1 MPVCP
6 SPSRRFKSWTLYSLV
21 AVPFARIALVA
32 LGCCLLLAP
41 AASAADYTW
50 SGGGG
55 SSANAWSN
63 GANWVGGSAPAASSS
78 IGNLTFPL
86 LSGYAIAANDL
97 SGLSINHLSIDDTNA
112 YALNGQGF
120 TLGSGGLS
128 VSETAPGG
136 TNAAQIFNPITLASS
151 QEWDLSGEAKGQS
164 VGISGALSG
173 EAANLT
179 VNLGNTSLNL
189 GDNTPTPDDEL
200 GNVRVIGGVNQANV
214 LLLDGNLDA
223 KDGKTLTVENTDF
236 ETNKATGPLVGI
248 HASLRLRE
256 GSSVGPL
263 TSIGS
268 HLVMGGILNVPSAS
282 FDAGSFIQFGLNGGG
297 TQAGTDYTQLAS
309 TGAVN
314 LGGATIELNGLGATI
329 GSGICPTAQ
338 LGQVDTLV
346 STTGSLIGT
355 FGNAPNGA
363 TITATECLNL
373 GPHGEVLSES
383 TPAFRIDYN
392 TTSSPETVTATA
404 VEQPASTGGSNGGGS
419 TGGGSGTSSGSSSST
434 GSSGGSSPAVSIGAA
449 QIAASL
455 GLQLIPSGKV
465 AKIGVLL
472 KSGGLKMSF
481 TALEA
486 GTLSVQWYE
495 MLAGSKLAK
504 HSKAKPVLVASG
516 QMTFSAAGAKT
527 LRIRLTAAGRKLL
540 KHAKSLR
547 LTAKGIF
554 TAAGQ
559 APVGQKVSFAL
570 RH

>member
-1 MPVCP
+1 MPTFPCRR
-6 SPSRRFKSWTLYSLV
+6 SRAWTYAALI
-21 AVPFARIALVA
+21 AVVVSGCALLFA
-32 LGCCLLLAP
+32 P
-41 AASAADYTW
+41 TASAADFTW

-55 SSANAWSN
+55 AGSNAWSN
-63 GANWVGGSAPAASSS
+63 AANWMGGSAPAASSS

-86 LSGYAIAANDL
+86 LSGYSIAANDL

-120 TLGSGGLS
+120 TLGGGGLS
-128 VSETAPGG
+128 VSETPPGK
-136 TNAAQIFNPITLASS
+136 TNSVVIFNPITLAGS
-151 QEWDLSGEAKGQS
+151 QAWNLSGGGGGQS
-164 VGISGALSG
+164 VAISGALSG

-179 VNLGNTSLNL
+179 VNLGNTSLTL

-200 GNVRVIGGVNQANV
+200 GNVRVVGIAHQVNNF
-214 LLLDGNLDA
+214 LLDGNLND
-223 KDGKTLTVENTDF
+223 KDGKTITIETASL
-236 ETNKATGPLVGI
+236 ETNKATGPLIGI
-248 HASLRLRE
+248 NASLRLRE

-268 HLVMGGILNVPSAS
+268 HLVMGGILHVPSAS

-314 LGGATIELNGLGATI
+314 LGGATIEFNGLGATI

-355 FGNAPNGA
+355 FGNAPDGA

-383 TPAFRIDYN
+383 TPAFRINYN
-392 TTSSPETVTATA
+392 TASSPETVTATA
-404 VEQPASTGGSNGGGS
+404 VEQPASTGESKSGGGG
-419 TGGGSGTSSGSSSST
+419 TGGGSGTSSGGSSST
-434 GSSGGSSPAVSIGAA
+434 GSSGGSSPAASISAA
-449 QIAASL
+449 QIAALL
-455 GLQLIPSGKV
+455 GQQLIPSGK
-465 AKIGVLL
+465 ADKIATLL
-472 KSGGLKMSF
+472 KGGGLTMSF
-481 TALEA
+481 KSLEA

-495 MLAGSKLAK
+495 IPAGAKLSKKA
-504 HSKAKPVLVASG
+504 KAKPVLVASG
-516 QMTFSAAGAKT
+516 QTTFSVAGTKA
-527 LRIRLTAAGRKLL
+527 LRIRLTAAGRKVF
-540 KHAKSLR
+540 KHAKSLK
-547 LTAKGIF
+547 LTVKGMF
-554 TAAGQ
+554 TATGQ
-559 APVGQKVSFAL
+559 APVSQTVSFAL